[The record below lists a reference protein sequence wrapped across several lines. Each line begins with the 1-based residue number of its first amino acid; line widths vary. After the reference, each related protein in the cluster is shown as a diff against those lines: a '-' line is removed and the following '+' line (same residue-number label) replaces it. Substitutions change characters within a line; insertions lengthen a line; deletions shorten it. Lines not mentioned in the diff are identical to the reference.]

1 MRYDISIDEESV
13 CNERWWLPR
22 DYYKLLQ
29 SRAELENY
37 DLKNVVVEA
46 LNKCSKLYGTI
57 VLTTYGDNKDS
68 GYIYSDQLGLYKK

>member
-1 MRYDISIDEESV
+1 MFRSYTVFYEKMRIINQKRNVSI
-13 CNERWWLPR
+13 
-22 DYYKLLQ
+22 
-29 SRAELENY
+29 ELENY